1 MRRILT
7 ASAVLGLTAAIGLA
21 APAQAAPATHPAP
34 ATVGVFHGIPKTP
47 VDVYVGDEKV
57 LDDFQPGTFGGPL
70 QLAAGRYLVR
80 VTAANATS
88 PAHPLLKERFHF
100 SSGKNYS
107 VIAHLTQKGK
117 PALTKYDND
126 LRAAKNGGARVVV
139 RHVAAAPAVQ
149 VLVNRK
155 AATGALKNPQQATIR
170 ASAGTVDIKV
180 RLAAEPRTTV
190 LKADDVTLAAQTT
203 TVVYAWGDAKKGTL
217 QLTTRV
223 VALKG

>member
-7 ASAVLGLTAAIGLA
+7 ASAVIGLAAALGLA
-21 APAQAAPATHPAP
+21 APAQAAPATNPAP

-47 VDVYVGDEKV
+47 VDVYVGAEKV

-70 QLAAGRYLVR
+70 QLPAGRYLVR
-80 VTAANATS
+80 VTAADATS
-88 PAHPLLKERFHF
+88 PAHPLLKERFQF

-117 PALTKYDND
+117 PALTKYVND
-126 LRAAKNGGARVVV
+126 LRAAKDGGARVVV

-155 AATGALKNPQQATIR
+155 AATGALKNPQQATIK

-180 RLAAEPRTTV
+180 RLAAKPRTTV
-190 LKADDVTLAAQTT
+190 LKADDVKLAPQTST
-203 TVVYAWGDAKKGTL
+203 IVYAWGDAKKGTL